1 LIDDNDDSDVED
13 EDDDDSNFDEPDAMT
28 VIMAIKPT

>member
-1 LIDDNDDSDVED
+1 LIDDSDDSDVE

-28 VIMAIKPT
+28 VIMAIEPT